1 MFTKPD
7 IENLH
12 LIEGQYKIG
21 LVLLSFIIAFGASYT
36 AVFINQRI
44 KGKGF
49 FHKNVWLALASL
61 AMGLGIWSMHF
72 VGMSAYQLPIPVTH
86 NILMTFVSI
95 LPAIGASYIAFYLA
109 NSIHKRLATFI
120 SAGVF
125 MGIGIASM
133 HYLGMAAMQI
143 DAYYVYDFSLFMASV
158 IVATLTSFVALY
170 IFSINDRKMDKIW
183 VKLVIALLMSLS
195 VTSMHYIGMLAIN
208 IYIEG
213 PLDTSAH
220 RHLHA
225 FDLKAVVAYVTV
237 GIISLFALSYLA
249 SKFDKYV
256 DYRLKN
262 FDSLT
267 ELPNQNQF
275 TEDQRTIKD
284 VQLVAI
290 IHVYNLEKFISA
302 YGYTFGDA
310 IVINIL
316 DLIKSIL
323 PPGTKIYRTEAN
335 RFTIVQTE
343 GIQNV
348 MVGLQ
353 RICTVL
359 QHPFLV
365 NERMI
370 TIEMVCAVSQSQ
382 EKKVIHEHF
391 ANAIAVL
398 QAPTTQFKGEVILY
412 NPKVHTFNFE
422 RQLTLDIQR
431 AIEENEL
438 FIVYQPKVDPAS
450 NIVVGLEALIR
461 WKHPVYGMISP
472 GVFIPILEKAEKI
485 SDVTDWL
492 IDKVCQQLAS
502 WNESHVHMQQV
513 SINIPGMY
521 LTSPKLSHV
530 INESL
535 LKYRIN
541 PAQVELEITETSV
554 IHDIQN
560 AILAVRGFREK
571 GLSVALDDFGT
582 GLSSLSYLKEIPI
595 STIKI
600 DKSFVDGVPHS
611 KKDAAILTS
620 IIHLS
625 HSLDLHIVIEGV
637 ETEEQIRFI
646 RALEKVPVVQGYYYA
661 KPLTAE
667 EIEVWQQN
675 QEMIEV

>member
-1 MFTKPD
+1 MFTKPT

-21 LVLLSFIIAFGASYT
+21 LVLLSFVIAFGASYT

-72 VGMSAYQLPIPVTH
+72 VGMSAYQLPIQMTH
-86 NILMTFVSI
+86 NIVLTLVSI
-95 LPAIGASYIAFYLA
+95 LPAIGASYVAFFLA
-109 NSIHKRLATFI
+109 NSIHKRLSTFI

-133 HYLGMAAMQI
+133 HYLGMAAMQME
-143 DAYYVYDFSLFMASV
+143 AYYVYDLPLFIVSV
-158 IVATLTSFVALY
+158 IVAILASFTALY
-170 IFSINDRKMDKIW
+170 IFSINHSKMDKVW
-183 VKLVIALLMSLS
+183 VKLVVALLMAFA

-208 IYIEG
+208 IYVEG
-213 PLDTSAH
+213 PLDASAH
-220 RHLHA
+220 SHLHA
-225 FDLKAVVAYVTV
+225 LDLTAVVVYVTV

-262 FDSLT
+262 FDPLT

-284 VQLVAI
+284 AQLVAI

-310 IVINIL
+310 IVKNIL
-316 DLIKSIL
+316 DLIGSIL
-323 PPGTKIYRTEAN
+323 PVGTKIYRTEAN
-335 RFTIVQTE
+335 RFTVVQVE
-343 GIQNV
+343 EIQNV
-348 MVGLQ
+348 MVALQ

-359 QHPFLV
+359 QHPLLV

-370 TIEMVCAVSQSQ
+370 TVEMVCAVSQSQ
-382 EKKVIHEHF
+382 EKKAIHEHF
-391 ANAIAVL
+391 ANTIAVL
-398 QAPTTQFKGEVILY
+398 QASTTQFKGEVILY

-422 RQLTLDIQR
+422 RQLTVDIQR
-431 AIEENEL
+431 AIDENEL
-438 FIVYQPKVDPAS
+438 FVVYQPKVDPALH
-450 NIVVGLEALIR
+450 IVVGVEALIR
-461 WKHPVYGMISP
+461 WKHPVYGLISP
-472 GVFIPILEKAEKI
+472 GVFIPILENAERI

-492 IDKVCQQLAS
+492 IDKVCQQLAN
-502 WNESHVHMQQV
+502 WNESNVHLRQV

-521 LTSPKLSHV
+521 LTSPKLSYV
-530 INESL
+530 LNESL

-600 DKSFVDGVPHS
+600 DKSFVDGVPNS

-625 HSLDLHIVIEGV
+625 HSLDLHVVIEGV
-637 ETEEQIRFI
+637 ETAEQIRFI
-646 RALEKVPVVQGYYYA
+646 VALEKIPVVQGYYYA
-661 KPLTAE
+661 KPLTAAE
-667 EIEVWQQN
+667 FEDWQRN
-675 QEMIEV
+675 QEMVEV